1 MSSFE
6 QLRNRLPSLY
16 RPDEDDLGGQIVSLA
31 AEDIVAL
38 NGKTPP
44 PGAHVDPGGAFIV
57 TLDAPMAVRQ
67 VRLAPGRAPGSG
79 YALAFY
85 RLDGG
90 YMPSLPSA
98 VTQIRDNVAT
108 LADEFRAANFVL
120 RLWRGSLLTRLL
132 SALGREFDELDLLTA
147 DVLKAH
153 WFEYADRALHSA
165 FWRRDLQLRDPVHFP
180 PQPNDPGIASELRSF
195 PYICDL
201 ARLAAQIPLLPWHE
215 PADQREAVEAYRERI
230 RAMIAL
236 YRNGLGTVGALRRRV
251 AAELPPDL
259 AAPADRQE
267 RAFAIEEYAP
277 LVRVVVPVTFLP
289 PVQPAGM
296 VGPLMRWQL
305 TNDSLAAVVPTVYI
319 QGVTPE
325 ENVIDPT
332 GLPVIELYATGK
344 QRPRLSIAYRGT
356 IESGQTLRLRP
367 SYTSWVVS
375 GGTLLSARSEP
386 TEKTPADPTAPGPWT
401 RAWGHPIENPRIVF
415 QAGDKTLW
423 VAADAGGPAGTLWRF
438 NGQDWTQAVKKVPR
452 VNCLAEHGQEL
463 LAGTERG
470 LCRVPLYPP
479 TGQFKPVPALNALQ
493 GPAVYALYQAA
504 NGAWWAGTAE
514 GAARLHVA
522 NEGPASLSPSPLH
535 GTAVHA
541 ISQDHTGALYFGAD
555 LGVFQYQPE
564 ADCWYWYAGGERT
577 EQAADWRP
585 GALSAGNVVLPG
597 DEQVFL
603 PRVLAVYRGPDAS
616 LWLGTEKGLARY
628 VARPL
633 DGLAYD
639 TVLEAFPDL
648 ADGPVTAIYEDE
660 RGQIWFCTDRG
671 LLRFDGRDLFQ
682 FTSDVWAPLG
692 RADRLYK
699 VDQEPQERGS
709 WRYVRGIGQWQR
721 FEGRTW
727 VGFTGTPRMAAEP
740 AARAVC
746 WTDSVVGDLG
756 QWDGSQFTPLPASPD
771 TPTAIPGALGVRC
784 KSSEDR
790 IVDGGL
796 PAVPRVPVGKSLWRY
811 LTLEPP
817 QIPEPPQR
825 PFWTPEGRLLPPPD
839 QSPAIPGRYD
849 LGVFGPAAELGLE
862 DSIFAYLPAARVW
875 FAWEARQPLTVL
887 VRLKQRTAG
896 ERIDPIILDRVWQ
909 GIQQVRPAGVR
920 AMLATEEEL
929 VRG

>member
-38 NGKTPP
+38 NGKAPP

-85 RLDGG
+85 RLGGG
-90 YMPSLPSA
+90 YVPSLPSA

-153 WFEYADRALHSA
+153 WFEYADRAWYSA

-236 YRNGLGTVGALRRRV
+236 YRNGLGTLGALRRRV

-277 LVRVVVPVTFLP
+277 LVRVVAPVTFQP
-289 PVQPAGM
+289 PAQPTDM

-325 ENVIDPT
+325 ENAVDPT
-332 GLPVIELYATGK
+332 SLPLIELYATPK
-344 QRPRLSIAYRGT
+344 HRPRLGIAYRGA
-356 IESGQTLRLRP
+356 IEPGQTLRLRP
-367 SYTSWVVS
+367 SYTSWIAS
-375 GGTLLSARSEP
+375 GGSLLRVDSEP
-386 TEKTPADPTAPGPWT
+386 TEKTPADPTTLGPWKP
-401 RAWGHPIENPRIVF
+401 AWDHQTENPRIVF

-423 VAADAGGPAGTLWRF
+423 VAAKPGGLTLTDTLWRF
-438 NGQDWTQAVKKVPR
+438 DGQDWTQAVQKVPR
-452 VNCLAEHGQEL
+452 VNCLAEYGQEL
-463 LAGTERG
+463 VVGTSQG
-470 LCRVPLYPP
+470 LCRVPLYPSK
-479 TGQFKPVPALNALQ
+479 GQFKPVPAVDKLKD
-493 GPAVYALYQAA
+493 PAVFALYQIA
-504 NGAWWAGTAE
+504 NGTWWAGTAQ
-514 GAARLHVA
+514 GAAHLREKDGSLA
-522 NEGPASLSPSPLH
+522 LQSLSPLQ

-541 ISQDHTGALYFGAD
+541 ISQDSTGALYFGAD

-577 EQAADWRP
+577 EQAADWR
-585 GALSAGNVVLPG
+585 AAAISESKVELPT

-603 PRVLAVYRGPDAS
+603 PKILAVHRGSDAS

-628 VARPL
+628 VAQPL
-633 DGLAYD
+633 DDLTYD
-639 TVLEAFPDL
+639 TVLEAFADL
-648 ADGPVTAIYEDE
+648 ADGPVTAIHEDE
-660 RGQIWFCTDRG
+660 RGQMWFCTDRG

-682 FTSDVWAPLG
+682 FSSDAWVQLG
-692 RADRLYK
+692 RADRLYPAG
-699 VDQEPQERGS
+699 QESKERGS

-721 FEGRTW
+721 FEGSTW
-727 VGFTGTPRMAAEP
+727 VGFTEAPRMAAEP
-740 AARAVC
+740 AVHFVC

-756 QWDGSQFTPLPASPD
+756 QWDGSQFTSP
-771 TPTAIPGALGVRC
+771 TPPTVVPSTALCMRC
-784 KSSEDR
+784 KPSEAR

-796 PAVPRVPVGKSLWRY
+796 PAVPRVPVGRSFWRY
-811 LTLEPP
+811 LTLEPSGISGLP
-817 QIPEPPQR
+817 GR
-825 PFWTPEGRLLPPPD
+825 PFWTQEGRLLPPPD

-849 LGVFGPAAELGLE
+849 LGAFGPAAELGLD

-887 VRLKQRTAG
+887 VRLKQRTTG

-920 AMLATEEEL
+920 AMLAAEEEL